1 MTKKITKEVLYT
13 ELKVLQAKVDK
24 LTELLQENKPTPT
37 ESKPIFGTTARCLV
51 CGKYDCPAS
60 YTNLPCPNYRSL
72 AYTNTPVEDSFYIK
86 EPPRP
91 FLDLE
96 KLATDKDDVEE

>member
-1 MTKKITKEVLYT
+1 MTNKKITKEVLYT

-24 LTELLQENKPTPT
+24 LVDLLQENKPTPT

-60 YTNLPCPNYRSL
+60 YTNLPCPNYRL
-72 AYTNTPVEDSFYIK
+72 VAYTNMQFTE
-86 EPPRP
+86 R
-91 FLDLE
+91 L
-96 KLATDKDDVEE
+96 TDNDPEE